1 MAKVLITC
9 KEPDIETN
17 LSECFGK
24 SEYFCIYDSVR
35 KKYDFFENPANKKA
49 KHKGRVTIK
58 YCIDNG
64 INTIISGDF
73 GPVAKTL
80 LEEKDIQLVIFRK
93 NITVKEILSI
103 NKIKLL

>member
-9 KEPDIETN
+9 KEPNIDTK

-24 SEYFCIYDSVR
+24 SEYFCIYDSVS
-35 KKYDFFENPANKKA
+35 KKYDFFENPANKKV
-49 KHKGRVTIK
+49 KHKGKATIK

-80 LEEKDIQLVIFRK
+80 LDEKNIQLVIFRN
-93 NITVKEILSI
+93 NITVKNILEIQFSQ
-103 NKIKLL
+103 KV